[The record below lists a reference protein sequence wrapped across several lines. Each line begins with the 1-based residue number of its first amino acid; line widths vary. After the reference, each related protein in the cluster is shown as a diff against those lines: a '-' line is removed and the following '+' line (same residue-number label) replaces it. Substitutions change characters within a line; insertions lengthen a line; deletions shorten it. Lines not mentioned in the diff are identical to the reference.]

1 MTTRQF
7 VLASVTNKNS
17 EKFKSPN
24 GGATTNGDTEI
35 QQATIVEPENI
46 CCDSVDACPAL
57 LGTQRVKNE
66 DCITLATSFTV
77 QLLLCCRNKLAHY
90 IKSLRLPPHF
100 NFSFHPY
107 ECLLF
112 NLYFHFILTLSV
124 LLYNILSS
132 MPPTFTQCWC
142 FMSISCL
149 LVLQQFYVIWL
160 PKFHDYFLLTLSAIY
175 GRCLYVLY
183 NIFQS
188 YLQQTKTVV

>member
-77 QLLLCCRNKLAHY
+77 QLLLCCRNKLAHSFSSF
-90 IKSLRLPPHF
+90 IQSLYDCHHISTLASIF
-100 NFSFHPY
+100 MNAFY
-107 ECLLF
+107 LTCT
-112 NLYFHFILTLSV
+112 FIL
-124 LLYNILSS
+124 
-132 MPPTFTQCWC
+132 F
-142 FMSISCL
+142 
-149 LVLQQFYVIWL
+149 
-160 PKFHDYFLLTLSAIY
+160 
-175 GRCLYVLY
+175 
-183 NIFQS
+183 
-188 YLQQTKTVV
+188 